1 MNIRDEV
8 WKDAFD
14 QIAKREYEQ
23 RPIAEKEHKFS
34 LKFRWRMRTL
44 LKRAGKAEPVRE
56 KREVGGVPV
65 THVMSKR
72 RVVCLVMLIALMAGG
87 TVFAAEP
94 LIRWLYNQYIE
105 QFTDHVEIKNAK
117 EAVSTDTGEFQ
128 KYELGYLPAGYELV
142 SEEYDEMFQ
151 TYERM
156 YKNQENKGL
165 FVKQVYSN
173 IGEPVISSNGRE
185 IQEIELEGFMGYYIP
200 DESMP
205 SMVLSDGTYTITIS
219 SWESKEELLHM
230 GKELILK

>member
-128 KYELGYLPAGYELV
+128 KYELGYLPEGYELV

-151 TYERM
+151 TYEQI
-156 YKNQENKGL
+156 YINQENKVL
-165 FVKQVYSN
+165 LLRQMYVDNY
-173 IGEPVISSNGRE
+173 EPNLTSSSGE
-185 IQEIELEGFMGYYIP
+185 IQEVTSEELTGYYIP
-200 DESMP
+200 DQEMP
-205 SMVLSDGTYTITIS
+205 SLVLSDGTYTITIS